1 MKALLN
7 LNSRVK
13 ATIAL
18 PAGAIVPLH
27 VGGDYFYIYALDGAL
42 EADVNDSDVFASVE
56 KGLIHQG
63 VVGRSDIGTVRF
75 RNSTGSTVNVTI
87 VYGKGS
93 QTVAGQTTI
102 SAADLLA
109 LTPAAA
115 TVTTDFQDITASTAF
130 TGKKAV
136 QVTNTGGTN
145 ITVTGAG
152 AARTLGPGEFV
163 SWSVLRQQ
171 DTLNT
176 ITVNAAGGSAR
187 VVWQA

>member
-1 MKALLN
+1 MKPLLN
-7 LNSRVK
+7 LNSRVA
-13 ATIAL
+13 ATLAIG
-18 PAGAIVPLH
+18 AGAIVPVH

-87 VYGKGS
+87 IYGKGS

-102 SAADLLA
+102 SAADLLEI
-109 LTPAAA
+109 TPADA
-115 TVTTDFQDITASTAF
+115 TVATDFQDITASTAF
-130 TGKKAV
+130 AGKKAV
-136 QVTNTGGTN
+136 QVTNTGVTN

-152 AARTLGPGEFV
+152 AARTLAPGEYV
-163 SWSVLRQQ
+163 NWSVLRQQ

-176 ITVNAAGGSAR
+176 ITVNAAGGNAR

>member
-1 MKALLN
+1 MKPLLN
-7 LNSRVK
+7 LNSRVE
-13 ATIAL
+13 ATLAIA
-18 PAGAIVPLH
+18 AGAIVPVY

-42 EADVNDSDVFASVE
+42 EADVNESDVFASVE
-56 KGLIHQG
+56 KRLIHQG

-87 VYGKGS
+87 IYGKGS

-102 SAADLLA
+102 SEADLLEI
-109 LTPAAA
+109 TPADA
-115 TVTTDFQDITASTAF
+115 TVATDFQDITASTAF
-130 TGKKAV
+130 AGKKAV
-136 QVTNTGGTN
+136 HVTNTGVTN

-152 AARTLGPGEFV
+152 AARTLAPGEFV
-163 SWSVLRQQ
+163 NWSVLRQQ

-176 ITVNAAGGSAR
+176 ITVNATGGNAR